1 MLQPV
6 SEAVGDLRA
15 AWRGRRIA
23 MAFAHEDVADAYR
36 KTSLGP
42 IWMLISYLLFNCAI
56 VFVAGHPAD
65 IPNYIGFVACGLLV
79 FQFMSEVISD
89 GVTLFHREQPYIKG
103 TTLPISIYVFRLT
116 CRSMLRN
123 AYPLAGAVGL
133 LLYSGE
139 IPNVAWLYAIAGIV
153 LIILATPAV
162 VTVAAIIGALSP
174 DMGFVVQNVLRL
186 SFFLSPV
193 FWDKTEDPIRKIFY
207 HLNPFT
213 YFISIVRTPIIK
225 GYPDAFAWLVAIAI
239 TLVFWLIAILL
250 LGRFRNRIVFLV

>member
-1 MLQPV
+1 MFSPEVGPAENLGDASIRAFPTRLACGSSANLQKGRIKMLQPV

-139 IPNVAWLYAIAGIV
+139 IPQRGLALCDRGDSSDYSCNAGGGHCRSHHRRPVARYGLRGPKRSTPVVFPFLQFSGTRPRIPFARSS
-153 LIILATPAV
+153 II
-162 VTVAAIIGALSP
+162 
-174 DMGFVVQNVLRL
+174 
-186 SFFLSPV
+186 
-193 FWDKTEDPIRKIFY
+193 
-207 HLNPFT
+207 
-213 YFISIVRTPIIK
+213 
-225 GYPDAFAWLVAIAI
+225 
-239 TLVFWLIAILL
+239 
-250 LGRFRNRIVFLV
+250 

>member
-186 SFFLSPV
+186 SFFLLS
-193 FWDKTEDPIRKIFY
+193 
-207 HLNPFT
+207 
-213 YFISIVRTPIIK
+213 S
-225 GYPDAFAWLVAIAI
+225 
-239 TLVFWLIAILL
+239 L
-250 LGRFRNRIVFLV
+250 LGQDRRSHSRDLLSLEPVHLLYQHRTHTDPKGLSGCVRLACCDSDYAGVLADRNSVARPVP